1 MFRTSTTLNNWRWLS
16 QPSTCRNP
24 AAQIRREIWR
34 TESTA
39 WFGRNLRQFSC
50 SSARRNR
57 VYIRFSPPDD
67 PKRPGSG
74 PHHKNLQ
81 DRRIQIAIGAGVL
94 GTAYYVSHLEQVPD
108 TGRWRFMNTSPQF
121 EAKIGEVL
129 REQLREELKAAT
141 LPPNHPLSIHVRR
154 VVTRVLHASNLGIL
168 RGEVEPTF
176 RSPFGMGT
184 DPEGHAWNPDVMF
197 GAAAA
202 PGPVYGP
209 DKVWDVI
216 VVNDIKVINAMASPG
231 IIVVFTGI
239 LPVCQDEEGLAA
251 VLSHEIGHVVARHTA
266 ERMSSQTISWALLI
280 LLSTLLGANMSLTNF
295 FQTLLLDLPNSRTQE
310 READLIGLRLMS
322 RACYDPQA
330 SPKMFARLGQ
340 LESKIAT
347 KSNLD
352 FFQTHP
358 SSESRVKMLEEA
370 LPEGYAILAAN
381 PDCDRVRQEIES
393 FKATAHAIKA
403 DDKGEWGFA

>member
-1 MFRTSTTLNNWRWLS
+1 MRS
-16 QPSTCRNP
+16 
-24 AAQIRREIWR
+24 
-34 TESTA
+34 
-39 WFGRNLRQFSC
+39 
-50 SSARRNR
+50 R
-57 VYIRFSPPDD
+57 VYIRFSPPDE
-67 PKRPGSG
+67 PKNPGSG
-74 PHHKNLQ
+74 PHRKNLQ
-81 DRRIQIAIGAGVL
+81 DRQIQIAIGAGVL
-94 GTAYYVSHLEQVPD
+94 GTAYYISHLEQVPD

-121 EAKIGEVL
+121 ESKAIPLNPAQIGEVL
-129 REQLREELKAAT
+129 RKQLREELTPAT

-154 VVTRVLHASNLGIL
+154 VVTRVLHASNL
-168 RGEVEPTF
+168 
-176 RSPFGMGT
+176 
-184 DPEGHAWNPDVMF
+184 
-197 GAAAA
+197 
-202 PGPVYGP
+202 GPVYGP

-251 VLSHEIGHVVARHTA
+251 MLSHVARHTA

-280 LLSTLLGANMSLTNF
+280 LLSSLLGANMGLTNF
-295 FQTLLLDLPNSRTQE
+295 FQTLLLDLLNSRTQE

-330 SPKMFARLGQ
+330 SQSTMFARLGQ

-347 KSNLD
+347 KANLD

-358 SSESRVKMLEEA
+358 SSESCVKMLEEA

-393 FKATAHAIKA
+393 FKNEYNTPTL
-403 DDKGEWGFA
+403 GGSLRRPMPLSNLFM